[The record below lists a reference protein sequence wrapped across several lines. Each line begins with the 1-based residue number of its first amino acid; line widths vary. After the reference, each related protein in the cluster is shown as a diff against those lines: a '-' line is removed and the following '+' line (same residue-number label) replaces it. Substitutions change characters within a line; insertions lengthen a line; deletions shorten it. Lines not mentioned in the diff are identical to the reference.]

1 MLKFLILVAI
11 ILWIDGFFG
20 HSESQVSSFKNTSIN
35 VLSVII
41 VALIIIG
48 FLS

>member
-20 HSESQVSSFKNTSIN
+20 HSGSVGTSLNTSIN

-41 VALIIIG
+41 VALILIG

>member
-11 ILWIDGFFG
+11 ILWIDVFFG
-20 HSESQVSSFKNTSIN
+20 HSEIMGASLNTSIN

-41 VALIIIG
+41 ITLILIG
-48 FLS
+48 LLS

>member
-11 ILWIDGFFG
+11 ILWIDVFFG
-20 HSESQVSSFKNTSIN
+20 RSEIMGTSLNTSIN

-41 VALIIIG
+41 VTLILIG

>member
-11 ILWIDGFFG
+11 ILWIDSFFG
-20 HSESQVSSFKNTSIN
+20 RSETLENSSNYSIN
-35 VLSVII
+35 ILSFIVVI
-41 VALIIIG
+41 LIMIG

>member
-20 HSESQVSSFKNTSIN
+20 HSEIMGTSLKNTSIN

-41 VALIIIG
+41 VTLILIG

>member
-1 MLKFLILVAI
+1 MLKFLILVSI
-11 ILWIDGFFG
+11 ILWVDSFFG
-20 HSESQVSSFKNTSIN
+20 RSEFLGTSLNTSIN

>member
-1 MLKFLILVAI
+1 MLKFLILASI
-11 ILWIDGFFG
+11 ILWVDGFFG
-20 HSESQVSSFKNTSIN
+20 RSEFPGTSLKNTSIT

-41 VALIIIG
+41 VTLIIIG